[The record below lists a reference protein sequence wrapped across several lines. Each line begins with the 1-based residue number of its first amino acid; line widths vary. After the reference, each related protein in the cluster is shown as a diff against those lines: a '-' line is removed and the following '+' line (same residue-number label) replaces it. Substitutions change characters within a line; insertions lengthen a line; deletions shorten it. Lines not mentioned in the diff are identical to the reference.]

1 MKRAGYIITLM
12 IAFWMVAGGLFFAQ
26 SVQAKVVSG
35 SCGGETKYRYDSKS
49 KKLELYGRGV
59 VSQTIRVDKQ
69 LSRKN
74 RYFQVKK
81 LVIRQGITAIKDSSV
96 LQYASEEEYRM
107 IMSPAGGLRCGE
119 VWVMQLKNYM
129 WNYRKDS
136 PRLQP
141 TCLVIYR

>member
-59 VSQTIRVDKQ
+59 VSQTIRVDEQ

-96 LQYASEEEYRM
+96 LQYASEEERGISDDYE
-107 IMSPAGGLRCGE
+107 PGWGFD
-119 VWVMQLKNYM
+119 VWRGLKNYM

>member
-59 VSQTIRVDKQ
+59 VSQTIRVDEQ

-81 LVIRQGITAIKDSSV
+81 LVIRQGITAIKDSMRPKKK
-96 LQYASEEEYRM
+96 EEYRM
-107 IMSPAGGLRCGE
+107 IMSPAGVLMCGE

-129 WNYRKDS
+129 
-136 PRLQP
+136 
-141 TCLVIYR
+141 

>member
-35 SCGGETKYRYDSKS
+35 SCGGETKYHYDSKS

-59 VSQTIRVDKQ
+59 VSQTIRVDEQ
-69 LSRKN
+69 LSCKN

-81 LVIRQGITAIKDSSV
+81 LVIRQGDYSNQRFFGSSICV
-96 LQYASEEEYRM
+96 R
-107 IMSPAGGLRCGE
+107 R
-119 VWVMQLKNYM
+119 
-129 WNYRKDS
+129 RK
-136 PRLQP
+136 RN
-141 TCLVIYR
+141 IG